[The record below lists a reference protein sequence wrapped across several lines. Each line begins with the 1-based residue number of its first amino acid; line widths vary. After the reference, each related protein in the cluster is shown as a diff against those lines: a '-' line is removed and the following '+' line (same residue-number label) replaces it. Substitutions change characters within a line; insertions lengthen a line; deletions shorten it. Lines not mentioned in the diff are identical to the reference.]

1 MAIIKRFK
9 QESMNGLFVHWGKTS
24 GRCRKAAIL
33 EKWPLVEIRLYY
45 IVNPLSP
52 NSDQNQISPNDA
64 HTLSRD

>member
-33 EKWPLVEIRLYY
+33 EKWPLVEIRLHY
-45 IVNPLSP
+45 IVKPLSP

-64 HTLSRD
+64 HTSSRD